1 MSIEQKKISKFVIH
15 KWLLKCVMVFVSNPL
30 LVIYTF
36 GDIMQHV
43 NGELEIPVLKLNSL
57 ANQCVGIHKEHPSA
71 EQLLTLIYLK
81 NNLHAYEHYVP

>member
-1 MSIEQKKISKFVIH
+1 
-15 KWLLKCVMVFVSNPL
+15 
-30 LVIYTF
+30 
-36 GDIMQHV
+36 MQHV